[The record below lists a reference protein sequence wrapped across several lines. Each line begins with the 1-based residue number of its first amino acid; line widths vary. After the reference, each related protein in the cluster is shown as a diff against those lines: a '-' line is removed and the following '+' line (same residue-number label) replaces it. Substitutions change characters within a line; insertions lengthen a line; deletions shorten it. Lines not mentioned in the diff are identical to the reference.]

1 MNFSIKSYLFFG
13 IKLILLEVSFLSSK
27 PVYQWK
33 INKENSYIKFEIPL
47 LFSSIISGS
56 FKNYS
61 LKNFNY
67 NGNFKSL
74 KKKELWIDIQSI
86 STGSF
91 NRDEVLKSEYFLN
104 SKQYP
109 FSIIKIIE
117 IYPLNEKSNFYLVT
131 FEIKIKSHTKQITE
145 VIYIEQYLN
154 KIIAKGSFYI
164 SRKEFDIK
172 GNLLLD
178 FLMNEWIKCEFYL
191 EILYTK

>member
-27 PVYQWK
+27 PFYQWK

-47 LFSSIISGS
+47 FFSSVYGK
-56 FKNYS
+56 FNNYS
-61 LKNFNY
+61 LKNFSY
-67 NGNFKSL
+67 NGHFKSL

-86 STGSF
+86 TTGSF
-91 NRDEVLKSEYFLN
+91 QRDEALRSKYFLN
-104 SKQYP
+104 SQEYP
-109 FSIIKIIE
+109 FSIIRIIE
-117 IYPLNEKSNFYLVT
+117 IYPLSEKSNFYLVT
-131 FEIKIKSHTKQITE
+131 FEIKIKSYTRQITE
-145 VIYIEQYLN
+145 LFYIEQYLN
-154 KIIAKGSFYI
+154 KIIAKGIFYI

-178 FLMNEWIKCEFYL
+178 LLMKEWIKCEFYL